1 MWLYCQVTYSLISK
15 NESNTINIIMHSIVK
30 NLTWFFKGVISVNF
44 GAFILTGI
52 VLMHFDVNISPI
64 FLPFQPKC
72 GYFQRLQLPRNVCYL
87 TCLLWLSF
95 GFNYS
100 GQPGHWIITRFQ
112 LWCPHHS
119 GVKGKIF
126 PLNSG
131 DAKTL

>member
-1 MWLYCQVTYSLISK
+1 MWLYCQITYSLISK
-15 NESNTINIIMHSIVK
+15 NESNTINIIMQLIVK
-30 NLTWFFKGVISVNF
+30 NLAWFFNGVICVNF
-44 GAFILTGI
+44 GAFILGGI
-52 VLMHFDVNISPI
+52 VVMHFDVNISPI

-72 GYFQRLQLPRNVCYL
+72 GYFQSCNCHLMSVICHVYFGCR
-87 TCLLWLSF
+87 F

-100 GQPGHWIITRFQ
+100 CQPGHWIITPFQ